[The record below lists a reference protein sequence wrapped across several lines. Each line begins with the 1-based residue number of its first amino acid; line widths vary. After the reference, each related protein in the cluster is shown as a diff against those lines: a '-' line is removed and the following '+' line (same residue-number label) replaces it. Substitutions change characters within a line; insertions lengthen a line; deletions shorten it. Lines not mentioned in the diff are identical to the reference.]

1 MDWIA
6 LIGILIAPITALAG
20 WFAGRRKRSNDFLHA
35 MQDSINKL
43 VSENAKL
50 LDDILTVKKQN
61 IELLIQN
68 EVMGKKLA
76 VLEKQNVQFK
86 EEITE
91 LNSKLQNVKTI
102 TRTK

>member
-6 LIGILIAPITALAG
+6 LIGILIAPLTGIVG
-20 WFAGRRKRSNDFLHA
+20 WLAGRRKRNNDFLNT
-35 MQDSINKL
+35 MQESINKL
-43 VSENAKL
+43 VTENTKL
-50 LDDILTVKKQN
+50 LDDVLTVKKQN

-76 VLEKQNVQFK
+76 VLEEQNAQFK
-86 EEITE
+86 DEITE